1 MKGRT
6 DIVIGVQWG
15 DEGKG
20 HEGKGRVVDVL
31 AADAGVVVRY
41 QGGANA
47 GHTVVVDNEKYVFH
61 LLPSGILYAGKSCVI
76 GNGVVIDPDTLFEE
90 LDGLAAR
97 GKKTAKLVVSHA
109 AHIVMPYHK
118 IIDKLAEGARSEGTK
133 IGTTGR
139 GIGPCYADKY
149 ERIGIR
155 AEDLVN
161 PDVLRD
167 KLSRTLKIKNDI
179 LTKIYGAEPLD
190 FDEIYEKALAWGRRM
205 APMLGDAFLEIDE
218 AVRGG
223 RNVLFEGAQATLLD
237 IDHGTYPFVTS
248 SSPCAGGACTGSGF
262 GPSRIDRSI
271 GVAKAYCTRVGE
283 GPFPTEEMGEVGEEL
298 RQKGGEF
305 GATTGRPRRC
315 GWCDLVAVDY
325 AVKVNGLDGLAL
337 TKLDVLDGFDE
348 IKICTAYEI
357 DGKIRKTFPSKLR
370 RAREGEARLRD
381 AARLEVRHIQVPR
394 LRRTAAGRARLRQI
408 HRRQRGSPR
417 RPHRRRRWPRRHD
430 PPRALVHGEQFTQHT
445 EGRPCGGLFTCA
457 RRIVEKS
464 ANRRRAA
471 RAHPAAKIARK
482 SRRLTIR
489 RIFIEL

>member
-1 MKGRT
+1 M
-6 DIVIGVQWG
+6 QWG
-15 DEGKG
+15 D
-20 HEGKGRVVDVL
+20 EGKGRVVDVL

-61 LLPSGILYAGKSCVI
+61 LLPSGILYTGKSCVI

-205 APMLGDAFLEIDE
+205 APMLGDAFLESTKRCAAAE
-218 AVRGG
+218 
-223 RNVLFEGAQATLLD
+223 
-237 IDHGTYPFVTS
+237 TS
-248 SSPCAGGACTGSGF
+248 SS
-262 GPSRIDRSI
+262 
-271 GVAKAYCTRVGE
+271 
-283 GPFPTEEMGEVGEEL
+283 
-298 RQKGGEF
+298 
-305 GATTGRPRRC
+305 
-315 GWCDLVAVDY
+315 
-325 AVKVNGLDGLAL
+325 
-337 TKLDVLDGFDE
+337 
-348 IKICTAYEI
+348 
-357 DGKIRKTFPSKLR
+357 
-370 RAREGEARLRD
+370 RA
-381 AARLEVRHIQVPR
+381 
-394 LRRTAAGRARLRQI
+394 
-408 HRRQRGSPR
+408 
-417 RPHRRRRWPRRHD
+417 RRRRCSTSTTARTRSS
-430 PPRALVHGEQFTQHT
+430 RA
-445 EGRPCGGLFTCA
+445 PA
-457 RRIVEKS
+457 P
-464 ANRRRAA
+464 A
-471 RAHPAAKIARK
+471 RAEPAPAPASAPHASTAR
-482 SRRLTIR
+482 
-489 RIFIEL
+489 

>member
-15 DEGKG
+15 D
-20 HEGKGRVVDVL
+20 EGKGRVVDVL

-61 LLPSGILYAGKSCVI
+61 LLPSGILYTGKSCVI

-179 LTKIYGAEPLD
+179 LTKIYGADPLD

-205 APMLGDAFLEIDE
+205 EPMLGDAFLEIDE

-325 AVKVNGLDGLAL
+325 AVKINGLDGLAL

-348 IKICTAYEI
+348 IKNRLRNRRQNQKDLPEQ
-357 DGKIRKTFPSKLR
+357 LR

-381 AARLEVRHIQVPR
+381 AARLEVRHIQVPH
-394 LRRTAAGRARLRQI
+394 LRRAAAGRARLRQI

-417 RPHRRRRWPRRHD
+417 RPHRRRRGPRRHN
-430 PPRALVHGEQFTQHT
+430 PPRTLAGGAQFTKQT
-445 EGRPCGGLFTCA
+445 EGRPRGGLFACA
-457 RRIVEKS
+457 RGTAEKS
-464 ANRRRAA
+464 ASLRRAA
-471 RAHPAAKIARK
+471 RACTAAEILRK
-482 SRRLTIR
+482 SRGLTTR